1 MIKVAVGIILK
12 DKKILL
18 CQRKKDARYGLK
30 WEFPGG
36 KIESNEIETDCLKR
50 ELFEELSIDAKI
62 GKLFHTQKWI
72 YEDSGEF
79 NIDYFL
85 VEDFSGEI
93 INNAF
98 EKIEWI
104 EISELKNYDTLE
116 GNKEVV
122 FKLQNKPLSTPL

>member
-1 MIKVAVGIILK
+1 MGI
-12 DKKILL
+12 
-18 CQRKKDARYGLK
+18 
-30 WEFPGG
+30 PGG

-72 YEDSGEF
+72 YDDSGEF

-98 EKIEWI
+98 EK
-104 EISELKNYDTLE
+104 SNGLK
-116 GNKEVV
+116 
-122 FKLQNKPLSTPL
+122 FQN